1 MNAGVASVPARPW
14 AGLLD
19 AMLHAVWLVDARS
32 LRIVEVN
39 RAGATLLG
47 ATPAELVGLAV
58 RDLAATPEDRCYW
71 DEVAAGRISDIE
83 SDTYVLRADGTLRA
97 VTRRVSRLA
106 HPGGTGGMALHDRT
120 AQVEAERALER
131 SAAELQATLESTAD
145 AILVTD
151 LAGAIRSFNRRFATL
166 WALPEPLLRTRDDDA
181 VFDWMR
187 RSVTDPAAFMRALAA
202 PVAPPAADP
211 AGAADV
217 TDVTDPSD
225 RITLVS
231 GTVLERVSR
240 PQTSH
245 ASVIGRVDCYRDITA
260 RIRAE
265 ERIEALSHTC
275 ALTGLANRLRLD
287 DCLRSALATTRRDA
301 TPFAVLLVNLDRFG
315 RINQT
320 FGHAHGDRVLRDV
333 AQRLAA
339 GLREV
344 DTVARSGGDEFVLLV
359 QQADAGGAVAAAQRI
374 LAALQRPFEHEGSG
388 YTVTA
393 SIGIAL
399 HPADGP
405 EPTDLLRAADSAMRE
420 AKRGGRAT
428 YRLHAGGAGSEREAG
443 LRQRMQLDHAMRQAL
458 AAGRF
463 CLHYQPQVGIAD
475 ASVQGA
481 EALIRWIDPQHGVI
495 APGDFI
501 PVAEASGFI
510 VAIGDWVLREAV
522 RQAVAWQGRGL
533 AIRISVNVS
542 ALQFQQPGFVDGVV
556 EVLARCGLAPQWL
569 ELELTE
575 SILVQ
580 DEREA
585 LRRLEA
591 LARLGV
597 RLAIDDFGTGWSSL
611 AYLKRLPVGRLKI
624 DRSFIQGLPD
634 DASDAGI
641 VDAIVQMGRALR
653 MEVIAEGVETEAQRR
668 FLADAGCAQYQG
680 YLYSPAVEPAQ
691 FEARWGAGLALQ
703 APRRRLG

>member
-1 MNAGVASVPARPW
+1 MNAAVASVPARPW

-19 AMLHAVWLVDARS
+19 AMLHAVWLVDASS

-39 RAGATLLG
+39 RAGAALLG

-71 DEVAAGRISDIE
+71 DDVAAGRSADIE

-97 VTRRVSRLA
+97 VTRRVSRLS
-106 HPGGTGGMALHDRT
+106 HSGGPALHVVALHDRT

-151 LAGAIRSFNRRFATL
+151 LAGAIRSFNRRFALL
-166 WALPEPLLRTRDDDA
+166 WALPEALLRARNDDA

-202 PVAPPAADP
+202 SAAHPAPDP
-211 AGAADV
+211 AGGADV
-217 TDVTDPSD
+217 TDVTD

-265 ERIEALSHTC
+265 DRIEALSHTC

-287 DCLRSALATTRRDA
+287 DRLRSALATTRRDA

-315 RINQT
+315 RVNQT

-344 DTVARSGGDEFVLLV
+344 DTVARTGGDEFVVLV

-420 AKRGGRAT
+420 AKRGGRAA
-428 YRLHAGGAGSEREAG
+428 YRLHAGGAGSERAAG

-463 CLHYQPQVGIAD
+463 CLHYQPQVGIDD
-475 ASVQGA
+475 AGVQGA

-522 RQAVAWQGRGL
+522 RQAVAWQRRGL

-556 EVLARCGLAPQWL
+556 EVLTRCGLAPQWL

-611 AYLKRLPVGRLKI
+611 AYLKRLPIGRLKI

-668 FLADAGCAQYQG
+668 FLSDAGCAQYQG

-691 FEARWGAGLALQ
+691 FEARWGAGLVLE
-703 APRRRLG
+703 APRRRRLG